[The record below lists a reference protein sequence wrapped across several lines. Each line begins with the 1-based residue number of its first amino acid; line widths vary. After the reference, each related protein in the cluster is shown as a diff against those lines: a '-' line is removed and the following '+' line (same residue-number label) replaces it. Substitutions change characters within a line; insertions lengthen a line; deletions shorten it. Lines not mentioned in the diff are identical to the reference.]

1 MSETRARKQVS
12 VLSRISSFMP
22 KANDLVV
29 EVSSAIVSPSITLD
43 ALQDFS
49 RDIRSLYSQVP
60 ELLSDLREF
69 CDDDSQT
76 KFLCQLLQIQG
87 TLASLS
93 ASIMSHILN
102 CSSQAQASSVNSQV
116 LEALKHLVQ
125 SSRMPL

>member
-1 MSETRARKQVS
+1 
-12 VLSRISSFMP
+12 MP
-22 KANDLVV
+22 KANDLVL

-49 RDIRSLYSQVP
+49 TDIRSLYSQIP

-69 CDDDSQT
+69 CDDDSLT

-93 ASIMSHILN
+93 ASNYVAYFESFK
-102 CSSQAQASSVNSQV
+102 SGSG
-116 LEALKHLVQ
+116 
-125 SSRMPL
+125 